1 LRVDTLDEAIERSTA
16 PAASRR
22 SLERLVASRP
32 DAAQP
37 LADDPA
43 LAAAFA
49 AVTGASRPLTR
60 LLETDP
66 EALSVLAA
74 LDRRPPIAG
83 ATAEELRRWKH
94 LEELRIAAR
103 DLVALDSLEVT
114 VAALSTLAADVLGAG
129 HRHVASDGPPLAV
142 IGMGKLGG
150 GELNYASDI
159 DLMFVGDGDPDE
171 LQKHA
176 FRLIEFVRRSFRVD
190 ANLRPEG
197 RAGPLVRSLASFEAY
212 WERWAEPWEFQA
224 LLKARAVAGDTELGA
239 SFDEAAGRRLWS
251 RIFTADDLRAM
262 RHLKARSEAQ
272 LARRGLTDREVKR
285 GRGGIRDVEFAVQ
298 LLQLVHGRL
307 DPDLRSPTT
316 LTALAEL
323 GAAGYVDED
332 DARHLADAYRF
343 FRRVEHRLQLREG
356 TQVHAMP
363 IADGQRTQIGRTL
376 GLRDTAEASVVEQ
389 LDAELARH
397 QGTVRAIHERLYF
410 RPLLEAFAA
419 EDEELLT
426 RPGAVEARLSAFG
439 FSDGTRTRAAVREL
453 TRGFAR
459 ASRLMQQILPLL
471 LGWLSESPD
480 PDLGLLNVRN
490 LFDDSHRS
498 AELTRAFRESPEAAR
513 RLCHLVGTTR
523 LAADT
528 LQRNPDLAVRLADPT
543 RLTTRERAKLVESA
557 ALALSWRDQ
566 LEERQRALH
575 RWKDRHLLGVI
586 GRDVLH
592 DSPVSEVGAGV
603 TTIAEASLEAALG
616 AFEPTLPFAA
626 VALGRFGGAEL
637 SYASDLDVVFVY
649 EGTTGTDFEEATRL
663 AMDLRRFVAGA
674 TPAERIWTIDLD
686 LRPEGK
692 QGPVARS
699 VEAYATYFR
708 RWAHVWEREAM
719 LRARPVAGDRDVAER
734 FMALLDEFVWEP
746 ALSDDDGREIRRTK
760 ARIEHERIPPGEDPA
775 FHLKL
780 GRGSLSDVE
789 WTVQLLQ
796 LRSATRTPSTMGAID
811 ALVEVGVLAPA
822 DADDLASAYRFC
834 EVTRNRLCLVAGA
847 ALDALPPQ
855 GSTLL
860 LCLARSLGTTPSRLR
875 EDYRRVTRRA
885 RRVVERL
892 FYDR

>member
-1 LRVDTLDEAIERSTA
+1 ML
-16 PAASRR
+16 
-22 SLERLVASRP
+22 
-32 DAAQP
+32 
-37 LADDPA
+37 
-43 LAAAFA
+43 
-49 AVTGASRPLTR
+49 G
-60 LLETDP
+60 
-66 EALSVLAA
+66 A
-74 LDRRPPIAG
+74 LDQRLHLG
-83 ATAEELRRWKH
+83 GETVDELRRRKH

-103 DLVALDSLEVT
+103 DLLGLDPLEVT
-114 VAALSTLAADVLGAG
+114 TAALSTLAAEVLGTA
-129 HRHVASDGPPLAV
+129 HRLVGESGPPLAV

-150 GELNYASDI
+150 GELNYSSDI
-159 DLMFVGDGDPDE
+159 DVMFVGEGDPTE
-171 LQKHA
+171 LQRHA
-176 FRLIEFVRRSFRVD
+176 LRLIEIVRKSYRID

-224 LLKARAVAGDTELGA
+224 LLKARAVAGDSDLGA
-239 SFDEAAGRRLWS
+239 RFENAAGHRLWS

-262 RHLKARSEAQ
+262 RHLKARSEAE

-285 GRGGIRDVEFAVQ
+285 GRGGIRDIEFAVQ

-316 LTALAEL
+316 LTSLDEL

-332 DARHLADAYRF
+332 DARRLAEAYRF
-343 FRRVEHRLQLREG
+343 LRCVEHRLQLRAG

-363 IADGQRTQIGRTL
+363 VVDDERAEIGRTL
-376 GLRDTAEASVVEQ
+376 GFRDTAASSVVEQ
-389 LDAELARH
+389 LDAELSRH

-419 EDEELLT
+419 EEEELLT

-439 FSDGTRTRAAVREL
+439 FSDGPRTRAAVREL

-471 LGWLSESPD
+471 LGWLSESPN

-490 LFDDSHRS
+490 LFDDPHRS
-498 AELTRAFRESPEAAR
+498 AELARAFRESPEAAR

-523 LAADT
+523 LAADMF
-528 LQRNPDLAVRLADPT
+528 QRNPDLVIRLTDPT
-543 RLTTRERAKLVESA
+543 RLETRERGDLVESA
-557 ALALSWRDQ
+557 TLALGWREQ

-586 GRDVLH
+586 ARDVLH
-592 DSPVSEVGAGV
+592 DRPISDVGEGV
-603 TTIAEASLEAALG
+603 TAIAEASLEGALG
-616 AFEPTLPFAA
+616 AFDSTLPLAA
-626 VALGRFGGAEL
+626 IALGRFGGAEL
-637 SYASDLDVVFVY
+637 SYASDLDVVFVFD
-649 EGTTGTDFEEATRL
+649 GKTATDFEEATRL
-663 AMDLRRFVAGA
+663 VMGLRRFVAGT

-686 LRPEGK
+686 LRPEGR

-699 VEAYATYFR
+699 IEAYSAYFR
-708 RWAHVWEREAM
+708 RWAHVWERQAM
-719 LRARPVAGDRDVAER
+719 LRARPVAGDSAVAER

-746 ALSDDDGREIRRTK
+746 CLSLEDEREIRRTK

-796 LRSATRTPSTMGAID
+796 LRSTTRSPSTMGALD
-811 ALVEVGVLAPA
+811 ALAAAGVVTAA
-822 DADDLASAYRFC
+822 DADVLRRAYRFC
-834 EVTRNRLCLVAGA
+834 ELTRNRLCLVAGA
-847 ALDALPPQ
+847 PLDALPPQ
-855 GSTLL
+855 GSQLL
-860 LCLARSLGTTPSRLR
+860 LGLARSLETTPSRLR

-885 RRVVERL
+885 RRVVDRL